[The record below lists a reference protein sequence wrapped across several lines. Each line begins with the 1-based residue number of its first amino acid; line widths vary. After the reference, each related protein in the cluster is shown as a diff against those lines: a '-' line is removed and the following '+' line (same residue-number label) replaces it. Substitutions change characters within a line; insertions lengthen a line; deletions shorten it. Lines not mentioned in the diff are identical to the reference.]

1 MPKSY
6 EQKYEEPDDL
16 SVIFQNR
23 LDDLKYDIK
32 VQLPCKVHSI
42 NHEANTVS
50 LEILDY
56 DHDPKGNLVNYPVLP
71 DVPIRQPMDSGVAY
85 IRLPIQEG
93 DIGTIEIFDT
103 SMDDLLVNDKYEYD
117 TSEVWHSINNGL
129 FTNGFLPK
137 GKLFQFDYNSKIIIG
152 TKTNKFVFKVNAND
166 ELEVVAEKIS
176 ITSTNGISIN
186 AGSSMNITSDA
197 VSITAPVSITGA
209 VTVDGEVTGNG
220 IALSTH
226 THSGVTSG
234 GESTGG
240 PQ

>member
-6 EQKYEEPDDL
+6 EQKYEEPDEL
-16 SVIFQNR
+16 STIFDNR
-23 LDDLKYDIK
+23 LNDLKSEIK
-32 VQLPCKVHSI
+32 VQLPCRVHSI
-42 NHEANTVS
+42 DHDNNQVS
-50 LEILDY
+50 VEILDY
-56 DHDPKGNLVNYPVLP
+56 DSNPKGELVNYPIVP
-71 DVPIRQPMDSGVAY
+71 NVPIRQPMDSTNAY
-85 IRLPIQEG
+85 IRLPIQIG
-93 DIGTIEIFDT
+93 DIGTIEFFD
-103 SMDDLLVNDKYEYD
+103 SSVDDLITTDRYEYD
-117 TSEVWHSINNGL
+117 NSEEWHSLNNGL

-137 GKLFQFDYNSKIIIG
+137 GKLFQFDYNSKIVIG

-166 ELEVVAEKIS
+166 ELEVVADKMS
-176 ITSTNGISIN
+176 LTSTNGITIN
-186 AGSSMNITSDA
+186 AGTSMNIVSDA
-197 VSITAPVSITGA
+197 VSITAPISITGA